1 VNASYSELDK
11 DYAMLENSLELI
23 SHNLVQE
30 NSGIRATFEQIINS
44 SLDGVLAFNEELR
57 FTVWNPG
64 MSTLTGIG
72 HEKAIGK
79 RAVDIQPLFQMTGIE
94 NYLREAV
101 SGRTVVARGVPYFKS
116 KSIHGIDVPFDGFF
130 DGHFSPLKNSQGFI
144 VGGFGIIRDITEQ
157 MLARENLMRL
167 ATFPEQNPNA
177 IIEIDRNGGVTYANL
192 AVFKTFLDFKTAKN
206 NHPILAGV
214 MDIAARLR
222 ESGEVAVTREIAIGP
237 HIYEQQISLSIENY
251 LIRIYLNDITH
262 RKNAEEKIQRQAHYD
277 SLTGLPN
284 RILFID
290 RLNQALAATKRHTQK
305 VGVLFLDLDRFK
317 QVNDTLGHTVGDALL
332 QKVAKRLESAI
343 RDGDTVS
350 RLGGDE
356 FGILLVDINRMEDV
370 IGIAQK
376 VLNLFLSPIQL
387 KGHEIYITSSI
398 GISVAPGDGNDS
410 EGLLRNSDTAMY
422 RAKEQ
427 GRNLYQ
433 FFVPEMNVKVRERLS
448 LETAMRQMLQDNQL
462 ILYYQPLVDLQSGQV
477 IGMEALMRW
486 RHPKWGLVSPAQF
499 IPLAEDTG
507 LILPMGEY
515 IIKMACTQIKRWHDD
530 GFPNLHCAVNV
541 SARQFQRN
549 DLLQTIENALKES
562 RLTPSCLEIE
572 LTESI
577 FQSSEST
584 VASIRNLRTKGVEI
598 SIDDFGTGYSSLSY
612 LKRFSVNKLK
622 IDRSFVQDI
631 ATDADDRIIVKTII
645 NLAHNLRLKVIAEG
659 VETREQLD
667 FLREQGCDEIQGY
680 LFSPPL
686 PVEQATE
693 LLRQSKCLN

>member
-1 VNASYSELDK
+1 
-11 DYAMLENSLELI
+11 MLEDSLELS
-23 SHNLVQE
+23 SHQLIQE
-30 NSGIRATFEQIINS
+30 NLGIPATFEQIINS
-44 SLDGVLAFNEELR
+44 SLDGILAFNEELR

-72 HEKAIGK
+72 HENAIGK
-79 RAVDIQPLFQMTGIE
+79 RAVDIQLAGDVPPLFQMTGIE

-101 SGRTVVARGVPYFKS
+101 SGKTVVARGVPYLKA
-116 KSIHGIDVPFDGFF
+116 KSIHGIDAPFDGFF

-157 MLARENLMRL
+157 MLAKENLQRL
-167 ATFPEQNPNA
+167 ATFPEQNPNP
-177 IIEIDRNGGVTYANL
+177 ILEIDRNGTVTYANL
-192 AVFKTFLDFKTAKN
+192 AVFKTFRDFKTAKN

-214 MDIAARLR
+214 LDIAARLR
-222 ESGEVAVTREIAIGP
+222 ASGEAVFTREIVIGH

-251 LIRIYLNDITH
+251 LSFHLYLNDITR
-262 RKNAEEKIQRQAHYD
+262 RKNAEDKIQRQAHYD

-290 RLNQALAATKRHTQK
+290 RLNLALAATKRHPQK

-317 QVNDTLGHTVGDALL
+317 QVDDALGHTVGDALL

-343 RDGDTVS
+343 RDGDTVA

-356 FGILLVDINRMEDV
+356 FAILLVNIDRVEDV

-376 VLNLFLSPIQL
+376 ILDLFLSPIQL
-387 KGHEIYITSSI
+387 KGHELYITSSI
-398 GISVAPGDGNDS
+398 GISIAPEDGKDS
-410 EGLLRNSDTAMY
+410 ERLFRNADTAMY

-427 GRNLYQ
+427 GRNRYQ
-433 FFVPEMNVKVRERLS
+433 FFVPEMNLKVQERLS
-448 LETAMRQMLQDNQL
+448 LETAMRVMLHDNQL
-462 ILYYQPLVDLQSGQV
+462 ILYYQPLVDLQTGRV

-486 RHPKWGLVSPAQF
+486 RHPQWGLISPAQF
-499 IPLAEDTG
+499 IPLAEETG
-507 LILPMGEY
+507 LIIPMGEAML
-515 IIKMACTQIKRWHDD
+515 KMACMQIKRWHED

-562 RLTPSCLEIE
+562 RLTPSCLDIE

-584 VASIRNLRTKGVEI
+584 VASIRNLRTKGVDI

-612 LKRFSVNKLK
+612 LRRFSVNRLK
-622 IDRSFVQDI
+622 IDSSFVQDI
-631 ATDADDRIIVKTII
+631 ATDPDDRIIVKTII

-667 FLREQGCDEIQGY
+667 FLREQGCDEMQGY

-693 LLRQSKCLN
+693 LLHQSKCLN